1 MSLYIVIL
9 VVAFLLQLPIYG
21 GFLGYANK
29 AMVTSSSLGRSPFA
43 ISSSNEAAANPYGK
57 TRPKNVSSKGDF
69 ELGAQA
75 HRLRRKEI

>member
-1 MSLYIVIL
+1 
-9 VVAFLLQLPIYG
+9 
-21 GFLGYANK
+21 
-29 AMVTSSSLGRSPFA
+29 MVTSSSLGRSPFA

-75 HRLRRKEI
+75 PAAKKRNMRRFNNRETTTGVQNFDDLSIQVIEA